1 MGNVNKNIYGSG
13 PSDVYVE
20 ISPYHKVLH
29 NSHTLGCCA
38 GSNFLELF
46 KLSFLNEKAA
56 DEFMNYSNTKHI
68 EQYWRKDKDETNFF
82 TAEIKGK
89 FPLAIPTVACYG
101 PGKDDW
107 AIVIPD
113 YDPGYAFK
121 SPKVRLPYNRIML
134 ITRVVYFITV
144 STLETH
150 LPKKADEPIQK
161 FLLSVIRD
169 TMKVLNRNGILA
181 LLDRAKAEMK
191 QFHVTQTQ
199 HLHTAGH
206 GLNKSEIQQSI
217 TNVRTDMPRKA
228 ILWCNCMR
236 PNPLFCFYFFWY
248 VCAYA
253 FANACILSLLV

>member
-1 MGNVNKNIYGSG
+1 MHDLYAEQQKNPYEPFITVDLLGLADNHVGS
-13 PSDVYVE
+13 
-20 ISPYHKVLH
+20 
-29 NSHTLGCCA
+29 
-38 GSNFLELF
+38 
-46 KLSFLNEKAA
+46 
-56 DEFMNYSNTKHI
+56 
-68 EQYWRKDKDETNFF
+68 W
-82 TAEIKGK
+82 EIKGK

-107 AIVIPD
+107 AIVVPD

-121 SPKVRLPYNRIML
+121 SPKVCLPYNRIML

-144 STLETH
+144 STLEAQ

-191 QFHVTQTQ
+191 QVHVTQTQ

-217 TNVRTDMPRKA
+217 TNTHMKA
-228 ILWCNCMR
+228 IGHPDSQERADQWNDLIESRTIPC
-236 PNPLFCFYFFWY
+236 PNAL
-248 VCAYA
+248 AYGTGVHRSW
-253 FANACILSLLV
+253 FLSCKKV

>member
-1 MGNVNKNIYGSG
+1 MHDLYTAEHQKY
-13 PSDVYVE
+13 
-20 ISPYHKVLH
+20 PYEPFITGDLLELADNH
-29 NSHTLGCCA
+29 A
-38 GSNFLELF
+38 GSWGEY
-46 KLSFLNEKAA
+46 FLNEKAA

-150 LPKKADEPIQK
+150 LPKKAVEPIQK

-181 LLDRAKAEMK
+181 LLDRAKVEMK

-217 TNVRTDMPRKA
+217 TNTHMKA
-228 ILWCNCMR
+228 IGHPDSQERADQWNDLIESRTIPC
-236 PNPLFCFYFFWY
+236 PNAL
-248 VCAYA
+248 AYGTGVHR
-253 FANACILSLLV
+253 S